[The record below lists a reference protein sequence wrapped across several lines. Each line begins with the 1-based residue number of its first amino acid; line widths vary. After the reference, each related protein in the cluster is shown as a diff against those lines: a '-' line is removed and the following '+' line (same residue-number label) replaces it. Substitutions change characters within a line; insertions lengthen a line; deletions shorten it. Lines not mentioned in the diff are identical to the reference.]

1 MKKLSLLFA
10 TAGMAMLTACAP
22 LQVDQ
27 LPTRTPTDFL
37 LDIKAVADANDFTN
51 IDAVGKRL
59 RIDLVAGPEEPVY
72 ASDDKTLIGYGVT
85 VTAKNMSQEY
95 KAEDFW
101 YRSFHPKN
109 RRFDRALVS
118 VTVNPKI
125 ICVTSDDL
133 TDVFV
138 NLRRLRGRDVFGPE
152 YSYDGK
158 NTGDQTYFRFEF
170 RYEGCLDYFSFFK
183 NNGRE

>member
-10 TAGMAMLTACAP
+10 AASMLMLTACAP
-22 LQVDQ
+22 LQVNQ
-27 LPTRTPTDFL
+27 LPPRTPTDFL

-72 ASDDKTLIGYGVT
+72 ASDEKTIIGYGVT
-85 VTAKNMSQEY
+85 TKAKEMSKEY
-95 KAEDFW
+95 TTENFW
-101 YRSFHPKN
+101 YRNFQAKD
-109 RRFDRALVS
+109 RRFDRASVS
-118 VTVNPKI
+118 VTVNPKV

-138 NLRRLRGRDVFGPE
+138 NLRRNRGRDVFLPE
-152 YSYDGK
+152 YLYDGK
-158 NTGDQTYFRFEF
+158 NKDDRTYFQFQF
-170 RYEGCLDYFSFFK
+170 KYEGCLIYFSFFK
-183 NNGRE
+183 NIGK